1 MITIDELENQFKAGT
16 VEKIPEG
23 FLRGELVMLLP
34 VYTVEKI
41 GDFVSKFWLP
51 WRGKYFVREESRG
64 DNILAHSAKL
74 ILSLRQSGYLV
85 GNTEF
90 GGFHAF
96 PFTFSITKALQS
108 ENKVI
113 QLSYDLK
120 ENPASV
126 QKVVDEIVL
135 VDENTYRG
143 KAFIIEDAS
152 PRLVGYFK
160 LFSTNNF

>member
-1 MITIDELENQFKAGT
+1 MVTIEELENQFTIGK

-85 GNTEF
+85 GNTEY

-96 PFTFSITKALQS
+96 PFTFSVTKGLQS

-120 ENPASV
+120 ENPLSV
-126 QKVVDEIVL
+126 RKVVDEIVW
-135 VDENTYRG
+135 VGGNTYLG
-143 KAFIIEDAS
+143 KAFIVDDAS
-152 PRLVGYFK
+152 LRLVGFFR
-160 LFSTNNF
+160 LSS